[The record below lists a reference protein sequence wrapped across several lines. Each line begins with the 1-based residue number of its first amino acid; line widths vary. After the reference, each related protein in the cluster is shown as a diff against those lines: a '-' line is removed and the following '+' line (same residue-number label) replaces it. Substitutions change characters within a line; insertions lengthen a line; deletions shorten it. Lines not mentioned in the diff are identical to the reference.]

1 MEKNMSPLDKPSV
14 RTFRDWV
21 YELSDADYL
30 DVLNGLY
37 DADEIE
43 TWKQVFFYIKTLLG
57 KGEDCKV
64 YDKFY
69 AEIKSLLEE
78 WYKTDFYDDIN
89 YVW

>member
-43 TWKQVFFYIKTLLG
+43 TWKQLFLYIKPLLG
-57 KGEDCKV
+57 KGEICGK
-64 YDKFY
+64 YS
-69 AEIKSLLEE
+69 ELCNGIKTILEE
-78 WYKTDFYDDIN
+78 WYRTDFYDDIN